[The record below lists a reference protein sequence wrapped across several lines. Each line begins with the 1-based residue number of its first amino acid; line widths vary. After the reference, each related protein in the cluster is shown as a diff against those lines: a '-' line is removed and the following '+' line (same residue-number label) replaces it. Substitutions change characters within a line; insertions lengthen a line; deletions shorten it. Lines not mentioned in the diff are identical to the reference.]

1 MSLDLEQPWPKKEH
15 GDSAAKKLALPPAS
29 NDADLDIGM
38 HLLYWGV
45 LPNSTESF

>member
-1 MSLDLEQPWPKKEH
+1 MTRKKEH

-38 HLLYWGV
+38 HLLEMGCAAQ
-45 LPNSTESF
+45 LNREFL

>member
-1 MSLDLEQPWPKKEH
+1 MTKKKH